1 MYHREPYRPAKSKEK
16 PHRINEMIRVP
27 EIRVIDEDKN
37 QLGVM
42 PVQQALAL
50 AREKG
55 LDLVEIAPQASP
67 PVCRIMD
74 YGKFLYELHKKEHEA
89 KKHQKQVQIKEI
101 KFRPKISIHD
111 YNFKL
116 KHVRRFIEEGNKVKI
131 TIMIR
136 GRERAHPEMAQQ
148 IMDRVLSD
156 VSDIARQDGEVK
168 MHDWAST
175 VLIVPI
181 RTGGKDAKTKNQQ
194 SSQKEVQD
202 NSQQKGAAQKSQQE
216 PHSD

>member
-1 MYHREPYRPAKSKEK
+1 
-16 PHRINEMIRVP
+16 MIRAP

-37 QLGVM
+37 QLGIMTV
-42 PVQQALAL
+42 PQALAL
-50 AREKG
+50 ARDKG
-55 LDLVEIAPQASP
+55 LDLVEIAPQANP

-136 GRERAHPEMAQQ
+136 GRERAHPEMARQ
-148 IMDRVLSD
+148 IMDRVLAD
-156 VSDIARQDGEVK
+156 VADIARQDGEIK
-168 MHDWAST
+168 THDWSST
-175 VLIVPI
+175 VLIVPTK
-181 RTGGKDAKTKNQQ
+181 TGGKDAKTKNQQ
-194 SSQKEVQD
+194 SSQK
-202 NSQQKGAAQKSQQE
+202 
-216 PHSD
+216 

>member
-1 MYHREPYRPAKSKEK
+1 
-16 PHRINEMIRVP
+16 MIRAP

-42 PVQQALAL
+42 SVPQALAI

-55 LDLVEIAPQASP
+55 LDLVEIAPQATP

-89 KKHQKQVQIKEI
+89 KKHQKQAQIKEI

-116 KHVRRFIEEGNKVKI
+116 KHIRRFIEDGDKVKI

-136 GRERAHPEMAQQ
+136 GRERSHPEMAYQV
-148 IMDRVLSD
+148 MDRILSD
-156 VSDIARQDGEVK
+156 VSDIARLDGEVK
-168 MHDWAST
+168 NQDWAST
-175 VLIVPI
+175 ALIVPI
-181 RTGGKDAKTKNQQ
+181 KTGGKDAKAKNQP
-194 SSQKEVQD
+194 SSEKEVQN
-202 NSQQKGAAQKSQQE
+202 NSKQEGAPQKS
-216 PHSD
+216 